1 MKSPFLKPIQWIRCQ
16 RLLWLALIILT
27 MVSSLIPTIALTDE
41 WRDEHFPINRGLW
54 PTLHHDMH
62 NSDHMNETIGNFSSM
77 TGLTEMAWLLR
88 EEGHP
93 SVILTVAAMG
103 DIDGKEMLFITTGK
117 TEYPNLHAFDMEDG
131 SEIWHAAPSTA
142 IDPGPGACAM
152 SSMALLDETGRLYIS
167 DCHYL
172 FCFDAA
178 ATPNGDGTLPYL
190 WRRPMPGLRSYS
202 DTDGLWH
209 LATDPTVPQTRAK
222 PFITLFFTRKVEKK
236 SYIGGISTEGGVYLF
251 DPDDGTLFAE
261 TFLDSGAGAEA
272 ADWTPESGPCDVATY
287 VAEDDPMVYDIAPGS
302 DDDLTPF
309 GIWCTGV
316 RPETDDPDADYFMDP
331 CQLSGY
337 FNANTVG
344 GGGMVINTPSVAL
357 DPDRPTVSR
366 IYVNGSQ
373 TPTLSASDLT
383 PAAEDAF
390 VYRIDF
396 DPTAPEGDRLTLLN
410 HERERGGRYQYN
422 GRMVN
427 GENSLSSPTLSPNE
441 KWIITGDNQGKLYTF
456 SAEDGSLIWMEEIG
470 SLLGSPTVVQRTEAD
485 GLFYIHTFGD
495 SSLWSFACDPD
506 SGAIVKQSRVDFRQ
520 YILRN
525 YWRGDDPGYARH
537 FLNASGH
544 AYERAAVGASIAVA
558 TDDKMVLVYTVGWH
572 DPDRPAPYL
581 IPTHSV
587 ILTVHRLSLFSE
599 IPSDAM
605 IDNALIDTHGT
616 MEQATL
622 IAPGENGLRFLI
634 PHGSQSTTFA
644 RFLEVND
651 KMPDAMKSLYMKP
664 YGGVRLAAPIFA
676 ETPTLTPDLPSGQTV
691 GTPIRWEARYPGN
704 GSIDYR
710 FRVSRTADASLSS
723 SSSSLSSTSSTKAA
737 DQGPSGDASFR
748 ASEIFSR
755 ASQKGLKAI
764 SDEMRL
770 LTDFNPSPV
779 AIWTPMETGTHT
791 IEVTFRDRERLEE
804 LGRHTVTFQ
813 VASPIPAEQ
822 SAAVTPSSHP
832 LVPIVSCGSCP
843 AGARMRVD
851 FQEMTTLSERKNVP
865 EMTRLPDN
873 SETLQGDALISLEA
887 SSAAHWQS
895 TGYVPCS
902 PDGLGHLYVAGLRS
916 QTAYGMRPVVVKE
929 GIEHFPLS
937 NQVLTYTSDAV
948 GITFPDVLPLIPPF
962 DPADDKDDGVNG
974 EMNDTD
980 ATDGGGGDDDSD
992 DIEPFLFMAGFP
1004 ASPSNPLPMAV
1015 DLSGSPVWYY
1025 PRYQDESVVATAPTP
1040 EGTYLLITADDT
1052 LQGQRLREI
1061 DLAGQIVREVTVDR
1075 INEQLTNLGHDH
1087 GGAFDHE
1094 AVRFPDGNTLVQ
1106 LSVERVV
1113 PGIQT
1118 GSDTILGSM
1127 IVALNRD
1134 FQVVWAWNSF
1144 DHLDL
1149 HREAILGEMCRYSD
1163 DATFPGCPPL
1173 FTASKAA
1180 DWIHGNHIA
1189 PSPVDG
1195 HLIYSLRNQD
1205 WVVKIDYNGG
1215 TGTGAVIW
1223 KLGAEADFTLTSTS
1237 SGSGAHMDASSD
1249 FSSAD
1254 TDADSTYHTASVSS
1268 DSSSGLMSD
1277 QWFSHQHGATYVSE
1291 NQILIFDNG
1300 NTRCASA
1307 DDPEGCHSRGRLYTL
1322 NEMEKTATLTLDA
1335 DLGLYSMALGNAQ
1348 RLSMG
1353 TFTFTAGLLTD
1364 DNSPTGQVVEVGSA
1378 GEKRSLFQ
1386 AEMNIYRSYR
1396 MKNLY
1401 AASWDGFSRCSARLF
1416 SDLTLKIPILDLGS
1430 GLFIDVDLVWD
1441 SRYDDIR
1448 FLMTDFSEIDHH
1460 PDYAACDTAYLTW
1473 DGMQYLA
1480 TLPSLAF
1487 QLDGYRVTMA
1497 LVIVEDGTIWFRLDE
1512 IKGM

>member
-1 MKSPFLKPIQWIRCQ
+1 MKSPFLKPIQWIRCR

-142 IDPGPGACAM
+142 INPGPGACAM

-172 FCFDAA
+172 FCYDAA

-202 DTDGLWH
+202 ETDGLWH
-209 LATDPTVPQTRAK
+209 LATDPAEPRTRAK

-236 SYIGGISTEGGVYLF
+236 SYLGGISTEGGVYLF

-261 TFLDSGAGAEA
+261 TLLDSGAGAEA

-373 TPTLSASDLT
+373 TPTLSGSDLT

-410 HERERGGRYQYN
+410 HERERGRRYQYN

-495 SSLWSFACDPD
+495 SSLWTFACDPD
-506 SGAIVKQSRVDFRQ
+506 SGAIVKQSRIDFRQ

-537 FLNASGH
+537 FINASGH

-651 KMPDAMKSLYMKP
+651 KMPDAMKSLYIKP

-676 ETPTLTPDLPSGQTV
+676 QTPTLTPDLPSGQTV

-704 GSIDYR
+704 GALDYR
-710 FRVSRTADASLSS
+710 FRVSRTPGVSS
-723 SSSSLSSTSSTKAA
+723 SSSSASASA
-737 DQGPSGDASFR
+737 D
-748 ASEIFSR
+748 
-755 ASQKGLKAI
+755 L
-764 SDEMRL
+764 RL

-779 AIWTPMETGTHT
+779 AIWTPMQTGTHT

-804 LGRHTVTFQ
+804 LGCHAITFQ

-822 SAAVTPSSHP
+822 SAAVTPSPHP

-851 FQEMTTLSERKNVP
+851 YQEMEALP
-865 EMTRLPDN
+865 EDRE
-873 SETLQGDALISLEA
+873 SSQGAPPISLEA
-887 SSAAHWQS
+887 STAANWHS
-895 TGYVPCS
+895 TGYVSCS
-902 PDGLGHLYVAGLRS
+902 PDGFGHLYVAGLS
-916 QTAYGMRPVVVKE
+916 SGTSYALRPVIIQE
-929 GIEHFPLS
+929 GVEHLPLS
-937 NQVLTYTSDAV
+937 NETLSYTPECV
-948 GITFPDVLPLIPPF
+948 GISFPDVLPLIPPF
-962 DPADDKDDGVNG
+962 DPEDDKDDGVNG
-974 EMNDTD
+974 EVSDTD
-980 ATDGGGGDDDSD
+980 ATDVGGGDDDSD
-992 DIEPFLFMAGFP
+992 GIESFLFMAGFP

-1040 EGTYLLITADDT
+1040 EGTYLLITSDDT

-1061 DLAGQIVREVTVDR
+1061 DLAGQIVREVTVHR
-1075 INEQLTNLGHDH
+1075 INEQLTALGHDS

-1094 AVRFPDGNTLVQ
+1094 AVSFPDGNTLVQ
-1106 LSVERVV
+1106 RSLERVV

-1118 GSDTILGSM
+1118 GSDTILGSL

-1144 DHLDL
+1144 DHLDI

-1163 DATFPGCPPL
+1163 DFTFPGCPPL

-1195 HLIYSLRNQD
+1195 HLIYSMRNQD
-1205 WVVKIDYNGG
+1205 WVIKIDYDGG
-1215 TGTGAVIW
+1215 SGTGAVIW
-1223 KLGAEADFTLTSTS
+1223 KLGAEGDFTLNTPS
-1237 SGSGAHMDASSD
+1237 SGSILDG
-1249 FSSAD
+1249 
-1254 TDADSTYHTASVSS
+1254 
-1268 DSSSGLMSD
+1268 
-1277 QWFSHQHGATYVSE
+1277 WFSHQHGATYVSE

-1300 NTRCASA
+1300 NTRCAST
-1307 DDPEGCHSRGRLYTL
+1307 DDPESCHSRGRLYTL
-1322 NEMEKTATLTLDA
+1322 NEMKKTATLTLDA
-1335 DLGLYSMALGNAQ
+1335 DLGLYSVALGNAQ

-1353 TFTFTAGLLTD
+1353 TFTFTAGLLTEES
-1364 DNSPTGQVVEVGSA
+1364 SPTGQVVEVGSA
-1378 GEKRSLFQ
+1378 GEKQSLFQ

-1416 SDLTLKIPILDLGS
+1416 SDLTLKIPIMDLGN
-1430 GLFIDVDLVWD
+1430 GLFIDVNLVWD

-1448 FLMTDFSEIDHH
+1448 FLMTGFSEIDHL
-1460 PDYAACDTAYLTW
+1460 PDYTACDTAYLTW
-1473 DGMQYLA
+1473 DGVQYLA

-1487 QLDGYRVTMA
+1487 QLDGYQLTMA
-1497 LVIVEDGTIWFRLDE
+1497 LVIGEDGTIWFKLDE
-1512 IKGM
+1512 IKEM